1 MTVLRR
7 FPQPECG
14 ALCRKSPKVGP
25 LGADDVRGHE
35 VSGAAPKSK
44 NVPELVVS
52 EPLMIAQLGALLLFQ
67 PATEVE

>member
-1 MTVLRR
+1 MMFAAMRSVV
-7 FPQPECG
+7 QP
-14 ALCRKSPKVGP
+14 LSQ
-25 LGADDVRGHE
+25 
-35 VSGAAPKSK
+35 K